1 MTRIATIPLQQA
13 QAAGMARATGK
24 LNDVITK
31 LSSGKKAPD
40 LAGLG
45 SDAVR
50 SLSTRNMLARQE
62 AQGKAASQLGTTLSL
77 YATNIGAIDES
88 VTSLRTALLTAAGT
102 GDGTGVQ
109 GAIAGAFQQVRNALN
124 ASDGEVALFAGSQTQ
139 GTPFKPVTLADTVGA
154 TTATAFADDGVR
166 ASARVGDAMDVTYG
180 VSARELGGDLLQA
193 FRTLAEA
200 GDIGSTPTAAQKA
213 AMQSAAEQIQKALSG
228 VRSIDGENG
237 RKQALLE
244 SLGTRAAERST
255 LLKGVIADAE
265 DADYAQLST
274 ELDQQQQV
282 LKASYSVFSQVSKL
296 SLTDYIR

>member
-13 QAAGMARATGK
+13 QAAGIARATGK

-166 ASARVGDAMDVTYG
+166 ASARVGDAIDVTYG

>member
-13 QAAGMARATGK
+13 QTAGMARATEK
-24 LNDVITK
+24 LNDV
-31 LSSGKKAPD
+31 LNQLNSGKKSAD

-45 SDAVR
+45 NDAVR

-77 YATNIGAIDES
+77 YATNISAIDDTMS
-88 VTSLRTALLTAAGT
+88 SLRTELLKAAGNA
-102 GDGTGVQ
+102 DGTGIQ
-109 GAIAGAFQQVRNALN
+109 GAITSAFQQFRNALN
-124 ASDGEVALFAGSQTQ
+124 ASDGEVSLFAGSQSQ
-139 GTPFKPVTLADTVGA
+139 SAPFKPTTLADTVGA

-166 ASARVGDAMDVTYG
+166 ASARVGDGIDVTYG
-180 VSARELGGDLLQA
+180 VSARDLGGDLLQA

-200 GDIGSTPTAAQKA
+200 GDIGSTLTAGQAS
-213 AMQSAAEQIQKALSG
+213 AMANAAEQIQKALAG
-228 VRSIDGENG
+228 VRSIDGDNG
-237 RKQALLE
+237 RKQALVE
-244 SLGTRAAERST
+244 SLGTRAEERST

-265 DADYAQLST
+265 DADYGQLST
-274 ELDQQQQV
+274 ELDQQQSV

>member
-13 QAAGMARATGK
+13 QAAGIARATGK

-166 ASARVGDAMDVTYG
+166 ASARVGDAIDVTYG

-200 GDIGSTPTAAQKA
+200 GDIGSTPTAAQQA

>member
-166 ASARVGDAMDVTYG
+166 ASARVGDAIDVTYG

-200 GDIGSTPTAAQKA
+200 GDIGSTPTAAQQV

>member
-166 ASARVGDAMDVTYG
+166 ASARVGDAIDVTYG

>member
-166 ASARVGDAMDVTYG
+166 ASARVGDAIDVTYG

-200 GDIGSTPTAAQKA
+200 GDIGSTPTAAQQA

>member
-13 QAAGMARATGK
+13 QTAGMARATNK
-24 LNDVITK
+24 LNDVINQ

-77 YATNIGAIDES
+77 YATNIGAIDDTA
-88 VTSLRTALLTAAGT
+88 TSLRTALLTAAGT
-102 GDGTGVQ
+102 GNGSGLQGT
-109 GAIAGAFQQVRNALN
+109 ITSAFQQFRNALN
-124 ASDGEVALFAGSQTQ
+124 ASDGEVSLFAGSQTQ
-139 GTPFKPVTLADTVGA
+139 GVPFKPATLADTVGA

-166 ASARVGDAMDVTYG
+166 ASARVGDAIELTYG

-200 GDIGSTPTAAQKA
+200 GDIGSTPTAAQKS
-213 AMQSAAEQIQKALSG
+213 AMTSAADQIQKALAG
-228 VRSIDGENG
+228 VRSIDGDNG
-237 RKQALLE
+237 RKQALVE
-244 SLGTRAAERST
+244 SLGTRVQERST

>member
-13 QAAGMARATGK
+13 QTAGMARATNK
-24 LNDVITK
+24 LNDVINQ

-77 YATNIGAIDES
+77 YATNIGAIDDTA
-88 VTSLRTALLTAAGT
+88 TSLRTALLTAAGT
-102 GDGTGVQ
+102 GDGTGLQ
-109 GAIAGAFQQVRNALN
+109 GTITSAFQQFRNALN
-124 ASDGEVALFAGSQTQ
+124 ASDGEVSLFAGSQTQ
-139 GTPFKPVTLADTVGA
+139 GVPFKPTTLADTVGA

-166 ASARVGDAMDVTYG
+166 ASARVGDAIELTYG

-200 GDIGSTPTAAQKA
+200 GDIGSTPTAAQKS
-213 AMQSAAEQIQKALSG
+213 AMTSAAEQIQKALAG
-228 VRSIDGENG
+228 VRSIDGDNG
-237 RKQALLE
+237 RKQALVE
-244 SLGTRAAERST
+244 SLGTRAQERST

>member
-166 ASARVGDAMDVTYG
+166 ASARVGDAIDVTYG

-200 GDIGSTPTAAQKA
+200 GDIGSTPTAAQQV

-265 DADYAQLST
+265 DADYAQLSI

>member
-13 QAAGMARATGK
+13 QAAGIARATGK
-24 LNDVITK
+24 LNDVINK
-31 LSSGKKAPD
+31 LSSGKKSPD

>member
-13 QAAGMARATGK
+13 QAAGIARATGK
-24 LNDVITK
+24 LNDVINK
-31 LSSGKKAPD
+31 LSSGKKSPD

-50 SLSTRNMLARQE
+50 SLSTRNMLAQQE
-62 AQGKAASQLGTTLSL
+62 AQGKAASQLGTKLSL
-77 YATNIGAIDES
+77 YATNISTIDAS
-88 VTSLRTALLTAAGT
+88 ATSLRTALLTAAGN
-102 GDGTGVQ
+102 GDGTAAH
-109 GAIAGAFQQVRNALN
+109 GAIVSAFQQIRNALN
-124 ASDGEVALFAGSQTQ
+124 ASDGEVSLFAGSQTQ

-166 ASARVGDAMDVTYG
+166 ASARVGDAIDLTYG

-200 GDIGSTPTAAQKA
+200 GEIGTTLTAAQKT
-213 AMQSAAEQIQKALSG
+213 AMTSAADQIQKALAG
-228 VRSIDGENG
+228 VRSIDSENG

-265 DADYAQLST
+265 DADYAQLAT

>member
-13 QAAGMARATGK
+13 QTAGMARATEK
-24 LNDVITK
+24 LNDVLNQ
-31 LSSGKKAPD
+31 LSSGKKASD

-62 AQGKAASQLGTTLSL
+62 AQGKAASQIGTTLSL

-102 GDGTGVQ
+102 GNGTGVQ
-109 GAIAGAFQQVRNALN
+109 GAITSAFQQVRNALN
-124 ASDGEVALFAGSQTQ
+124 ASDGEVSLFAGSQSQ
-139 GTPFKPVTLADTVGA
+139 GAPFKPVTLADTVGA

-166 ASARVGDAMDVTYG
+166 ASARVGDGIEMTYG
-180 VSARELGGDLLQA
+180 VSARDLGGDLLQA

-200 GDIGSTPTAAQKA
+200 GDIGSTPTAAQVT
-213 AMQSAAEQIQKALSG
+213 AMTSAAEQIQKALAG
-228 VRSIDGENG
+228 VRSIDGDNG
-237 RKQALLE
+237 RKQAQVE
-244 SLGTRAAERST
+244 SLATRADERST
-255 LLKGVIADAE
+255 LLKGVISDAE